1 MNKQLTYA
9 CFFLLLG
16 FFSALAAKASSHLII
31 SSPGHDDPTPKLK
44 VGKLITNKST
54 EKKTF
59 VAQGKL
65 IDDKTKKPITGAVVN
80 IKGTKTTVVSNNSG
94 LYLFSIPEELKT
106 KDLYLQIAYQ
116 GYEKKDVF
124 IPKEMIPSSSYKMQE
139 SLKKINKK

>member
-1 MNKQLTYA
+1 MNKQLIYA

-31 SSPGHDDPTPKLK
+31 SSPGHDDPTTKLK

-54 EKKTF
+54 EKKTV

-65 IDDKTKKPITGAVVN
+65 IDDKTKKPITVAEVN

-106 KDLYLQIAYQ
+106 KDLCLQIEYQ